1 MATFVSTTLA
11 RRVGGSTVFAP
22 KVIEGGIGYLA
33 ESGLFESITPRI
45 TVSSRRTSGNRR
57 VTRVRVAIPQ
67 VDDTNADVPSVVRS
81 AFADLTLTVP
91 DGYPVSDVNDIVGFI
106 EKLCATS
113 VTNFNAILVNGEGVY

>member
-11 RRVGGSTVFAP
+11 RRAGGNTVFGP
-22 KVIEGGIGYLA
+22 KVIEGGIGQLA
-33 ESGLFESITPRI
+33 ESGDFESITPRI

-57 VTRVRVAIPQ
+57 VTRIRVAIPQ
-67 VDDTNADVPSVVRS
+67 VDNTNVNVPTVSRT

-91 DGYPVSDVNDIVGFI
+91 DGYPQSYVNDIVGFV